1 MQYIETLEPVQIE
14 ALERAAYYGGDYE
27 RAELLGLV
35 AELKREVEALEEKIE
50 DTVTLEDWEK
60 KNGSADEYKTFFFEC
75 FLMLN
80 GHYPAPSVTSDYDKG
95 VIFDAIRLG
104 EETREQTEAKG

>member
-1 MQYIETLEPVQIE
+1 MQYIETLEPVELE

-35 AELKREVEALEEKIE
+35 AELKREIEALEDEIS
-50 DTVTLEDWEK
+50 DLETEK
-60 KNGSADEYKTFFFEC
+60 KQLVEPEYKSFFEDC
-75 FLMLN
+75 FAMLN
-80 GHYPAPSVTSDYDKG
+80 GHYPAPSVSSDYDKS

-104 EETREQTEAKG
+104 EETREETEAKG

>member
-1 MQYIETLEPVQIE
+1 MQYIETLEPAELE

-35 AELKREVEALEEKIE
+35 AELKREVEALEDEIS
-50 DTVTLEDWEK
+50 DLESEK
-60 KNGSADEYKTFFFEC
+60 KQLVEPEYKTFFFEC

-104 EETREQTEAKG
+104 EETREETEAKGEA